1 LNNNSINGLN
11 HRILFDGVATGAK
24 GFNNSTIV
32 GANNTASLVTNDT
45 NGISSTG
52 LIGQGLYVESGNA
65 SGTGGSL
72 IVGRYNETGSLAN
85 PGQYKFIIG
94 NGTGPTNRLTSL
106 ALDGTTNTF
115 IFNSN
120 TTMSGNGGFPLTVDG
135 TINSKRLHFTG
146 NPFNTNPS
154 SNLGAIRLTGDN
166 LTFYSTNYDLAEITT
181 QSQVYQ
187 TVVTGSNLVETGLRS
202 NNNGSDYSL
211 SLKNQSGTG
220 SLITNANVVI
230 TGSLNVSGGV
240 TGSFSGDGSG
250 LTGITASAPDNVAT
264 TGSNIFIGNQT
275 ITGSLNVSG
284 SIHNIIGNNINI
296 TGNTQ
301 MSGNGGF
308 PLNVDGTI
316 TSKRFNFS
324 GNPFNSTLG
333 GTFGSVNYDSNNVQ
347 LSLVN
352 GDFGT
357 PATNSAIYATT
368 NTGSNFTNVLLAAE
382 YGGTSAIVNL
392 ENSNGTRR
400 FSVQTDAMTVTGSL
414 DVTAGITGSLEGT
427 ASFATTASF
436 ALNGG
441 GGGSAFPFTGSA
453 QITGSLG
460 VTGSVDVSGSVT
472 ITGSVAYD
480 MPTVDIR
487 TTTSGSIDL
496 SLSNAF
502 RVLDDTSPT
511 GGHLTFTNHR
521 DGQQVTILIN
531 TNGTGQIITLTGVN
545 VITPA
550 SGDTNQITLASGN
563 NMLQGV
569 CFGGVFYGVFTQQ

>member
-1 LNNNSINGLN
+1 
-11 HRILFDGVATGAK
+11 
-24 GFNNSTIV
+24 
-32 GANNTASLVTNDT
+32 
-45 NGISSTG
+45 
-52 LIGQGLYVESGNA
+52 
-65 SGTGGSL
+65 
-72 IVGRYNETGSLAN
+72 
-85 PGQYKFIIG
+85 
-94 NGTGPTNRLTSL
+94 
-106 ALDGTTNTF
+106 
-115 IFNSN
+115 
-120 TTMSGNGGFPLTVDG
+120 
-135 TINSKRLHFTG
+135 
-146 NPFNTNPS
+146 
-154 SNLGAIRLTGDN
+154 
-166 LTFYSTNYDLAEITT
+166 
-181 QSQVYQ
+181 
-187 TVVTGSNLVETGLRS
+187 
-202 NNNGSDYSL
+202 
-211 SLKNQSGTG
+211 
-220 SLITNANVVI
+220 
-230 TGSLNVSGGV
+230 VSGGV

-472 ITGSVAYD
+472 ITGSMAYD

-496 SLSNAF
+496 SLSNTF

-550 SGDTNQITLASGN
+550 SGDTNQITLATGN